1 MPTRWRIPCDPANP
15 AQVWAG
21 LGLLVWGSLLVP
33 HEIWRGEHR
42 EENNES
48 WFVIT
53 TAVKEGLD
61 PQLLTFLADSDVAL
75 RSEPRWEGDNEGP
88 QWLRFQFGDRPISFP
103 LAAWLRPT
111 ARPNKK
117 DFERTVKGW
126 AGNAPVTTLLP
137 QILALLQATKQNAAP
152 ECAESQISWP
162 HLWSVNADDKQ
173 PPSKTLGF
181 SPNAAWSIDSSG
193 YSLKLARE
201 SNPANASPIPIS
213 PWLEFFALLG
223 AEFVLPLPSPDGSS
237 GYVYHTWT
245 DPLPLEAARLAICGI
260 SRGWRLNAAYQF
272 SQTSRGKYKSWNYAV
287 PTSFHFDKEDA
298 LDA

>member
-61 PQLLTFLADSDVAL
+61 PQLLTFLADSNVVL
-75 RSEPRWEGDNEGP
+75 YSESRWEGDNEGP
-88 QWLRFQFGDRPISFP
+88 QWLRFQFDNRLISFP

-111 ARPNKK
+111 ASPNNK

-137 QILALLQATKQNAAP
+137 QILASVQAAKQNVAP

-162 HLWSVNADDKQ
+162 HLWSATNGSE
-173 PPSKTLGF
+173 PIHKTTTFGF
-181 SPNAAWSIDSSG
+181 SPERAWSVNTSG
-193 YSLKLARE
+193 YSLKLAGE
-201 SNPANASPIPIS
+201 SDIPVS

-223 AEFVLPLPSPDGSS
+223 AEVVLPLPSPDGSS

-245 DPLPLEAARLAICGI
+245 DPLPLEAARLAIRGI
-260 SRGWRLNAAYQF
+260 SRGWRLDAAYQF

-287 PTSFHFDKEDA
+287 PTSFHFDEEDA
-298 LDA
+298 FDA